1 MHYEIAALIA
11 RTELAAVTRRA
22 ELMGS
27 LGTLPSAPAV
37 LPLFRRRAVTPLQ
50 ATVEVAHARR
60 DDRVEAVRR
69 PGELSVQPV
78 FEQRKAS

>member
-11 RTELAAVTRRA
+11 RTELAAITRRA

-27 LGTLPSAPAV
+27 LGTLPSAPAL

-60 DDRVEAVRR
+60 DDRVEVARR
-69 PGELSVQPV
+69 LSELSTPPA

>member
-27 LGTLPSAPAV
+27 LGTLPSAAAL

>member
-11 RTELAAVTRRA
+11 RTELAAITRRA

-27 LGTLPSAPAV
+27 LGTLLSAPAL
-37 LPLFRRRAVTPLQ
+37 LPLFRRRAVTPLR

-60 DDRVEAVRR
+60 VDRVEAVRR
-69 PGELSVQPV
+69 PGELSVQPA

>member
-11 RTELAAVTRRA
+11 RTELAAITRRA

-27 LGTLPSAPAV
+27 LGTLPSAPAL
-37 LPLFRRRAVTPLQ
+37 LPLFRRRAVTPLP
-50 ATVEVAHARR
+50 ATVDVTHARR
-60 DDRVEAVRR
+60 DARVEAVRR